1 MVDGTN
7 AAVVEIEV
15 MQVEALRLCGLLMLR
30 HETKE
35 LLKK

>member
-7 AAVVEIEV
+7 AAFVEIEV
-15 MQVEALRLCGLLMLR
+15 MHVERLQLCGLLMLR
-30 HETKE
+30 HETKG